1 MFSFTLLALMGVLG
15 GYFLDKVSRNSIK
28 MMQENYNTVRYT
40 REMSLALNEVVSIL
54 SLRDSTANSR
64 RIELR
69 RACDHFLLYLD
80 LQKIVSK
87 EIGELNLV
95 ETLRTDFEQ
104 FRDIIETMD
113 RKEGEVPV
121 EVLMRSVDMQNL
133 IRQVYQLNEQAI
145 KRKTDDA
152 FRTGN
157 RVTIVVLVIGFLLF
171 VLAVTSMFYFPDYIA
186 DPINRLTLS
195 IQEIARR
202 NYSLRLDVRS
212 DDEFGQLSR
221 AFNEMAEKLEDYENL
236 NISQLLA
243 EKRRIETIISQMR
256 EAIIGLDKKNTILF
270 ANRTALRLLNLEE
283 DQIVGRS
290 AAAVARENRVMEELV
305 KEVVAG
311 EVGSNRSSSSL
322 ALQRRNK
329 TYYFEK
335 DILKVVADRPSSSQ
349 QLGGYVI
356 ILKNVTELKEQDLAK
371 TNFMATLSHE
381 LKTPISA
388 IDMSLGL
395 LRDERIG
402 QLNEDQKDLATTI
415 QQNSERLLKMVN
427 EILDISRIETGQLQ
441 IQEEPADPAEIVL
454 KAVEGTKTFFAE
466 KGVRIQQHI
475 ADDLPSLLV
484 DVPKTTGVLINFLTN
499 AVRYSPE
506 NDFVRIAVVRRNGSI
521 EFSVSDNGPGISR
534 EEQARIFKRFR
545 RAKDDKTKGTGLG
558 LSISKEFIEQQGG
571 RIWVKSQVGKG
582 STFGFSLPVK
592 K

>member
-1 MFSFTLLALMGVLG
+1 
-15 GYFLDKVSRNSIK
+15 
-28 MMQENYNTVRYT
+28 
-40 REMSLALNEVVSIL
+40 
-54 SLRDSTANSR
+54 
-64 RIELR
+64 
-69 RACDHFLLYLD
+69 
-80 LQKIVSK
+80 
-87 EIGELNLV
+87 
-95 ETLRTDFEQ
+95 
-104 FRDIIETMD
+104 
-113 RKEGEVPV
+113 
-121 EVLMRSVDMQNL
+121 
-133 IRQVYQLNEQAI
+133 
-145 KRKTDDA
+145 
-152 FRTGN
+152 
-157 RVTIVVLVIGFLLF
+157 
-171 VLAVTSMFYFPDYIA
+171 
-186 DPINRLTLS
+186 
-195 IQEIARR
+195 
-202 NYSLRLDVRS
+202 
-212 DDEFGQLSR
+212 
-221 AFNEMAEKLEDYENL
+221 
-236 NISQLLA
+236 
-243 EKRRIETIISQMR
+243 
-256 EAIIGLDKKNTILF
+256 
-270 ANRTALRLLNLEE
+270 
-283 DQIVGRS
+283 
-290 AAAVARENRVMEELV
+290 
-305 KEVVAG
+305 
-311 EVGSNRSSSSL
+311 
-322 ALQRRNK
+322 
-329 TYYFEK
+329 
-335 DILKVVADRPSSSQ
+335 
-349 QLGGYVI
+349 YVI